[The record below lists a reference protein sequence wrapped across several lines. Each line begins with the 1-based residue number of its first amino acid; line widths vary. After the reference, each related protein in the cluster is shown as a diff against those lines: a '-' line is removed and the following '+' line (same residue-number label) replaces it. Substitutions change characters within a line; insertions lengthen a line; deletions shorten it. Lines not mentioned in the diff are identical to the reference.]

1 LAFFA
6 SKHLSSVSAWAIS
19 VKVPQKQMVRPMR
32 AALQGWTIWCLG
44 RLART
49 PVTGD
54 ELALVIDIDGVSVSP
69 FEGVLGQRRGAKGP
83 GRSVFLLGK
92 YLALRNSY
100 SAPSRPPSDHRV
112 RSDGHVIPVTFSL

>member
-1 LAFFA
+1 
-6 SKHLSSVSAWAIS
+6 
-19 VKVPQKQMVRPMR
+19 MVQPMR

-69 FEGVLGQRRGAKGP
+69 FEGVLGQRRGRKVPAALFFYWVNTSPYGIAILP
-83 GRSVFLLGK
+83 RPDPRRITESDRMGMSSPLRSV
-92 YLALRNSY
+92 YR
-100 SAPSRPPSDHRV
+100 RPLEPR
-112 RSDGHVIPVTFSL
+112 RMPNGH